1 MKAGG
6 ISPERRKQLD
16 EMEKAIERERVEL
29 ENLKQGEGIGI
40 QTQTRIQVPNNEA
53 SYQEESTLAPH

>member
-16 EMEKAIERERVEL
+16 EMEKTIERERVEL

>member
-1 MKAGG
+1 
-6 ISPERRKQLD
+6 
-16 EMEKAIERERVEL
+16 MEKTIERERVEL